1 MSSASAAQIKC
12 PHCKKPFEMTA
23 AIEGNLRGVIE
34 KEFQDKA
41 EQDRETLEAERVEL
55 KRKSDALATER
66 VSIEKEVVRR
76 LDANRKTLEAAA
88 REAANAEIVSLREEM
103 EGQASKLTEFAKT
116 EVELRKQQRELER
129 EKNEFQLK
137 LTRGIDAERQKIIE
151 ETSARVYDEHAQ
163 KELEWNKKQADM
175 IKQMDELRRKADQG
189 SQQTQGEVVELQIEA
204 VLKEAFPHDTVEP
217 VAKGVKGGDIV
228 HTVLTR
234 TGVRCG
240 SIVWEIKQTRSFS
253 EGWISKLKDDA
264 REAKADI
271 AVIVTA
277 TMPKGIERIG
287 MVDGVW
293 VVDLKSFVGLA
304 LALRSQLVEVAQARQ
319 AQVGRKNKA
328 EEVYS
333 YIVGTEFRGRVQAL
347 VETFM
352 SMKEDLDAEKRAFD
366 KIWQKREKQIVRVIG
381 TTAGLYGEV
390 SGLIGPSLPEIKE
403 LTLEQLV

>member
-1 MSSASAAQIKC
+1 
-12 PHCKKPFEMTA
+12 MTA
-23 AIEGNLRGVIE
+23 AIEGNLRTVIE
-34 KEFQDKA
+34 KEYEDKA
-41 EQDRETLEAERVEL
+41 ERDRDALAEERAEL
-55 KRKSDALATER
+55 KRRTEALATER
-66 VSIEKEVVRR
+66 TSIEKEVGRR
-76 LDANRKTLEAAA
+76 LEANRKTLEAAA

-103 EGQASKLTEFAKT
+103 KGQANKLSEAQKN
-116 EVELRKQQRELER
+116 EIELRRQQRELER

-137 LTRGIDAERQKIIE
+137 MTRDIDAERQKIVE
-151 ETSARVYDEHAQ
+151 ETSARVADEYAQ
-163 KELEWNKKQADM
+163 KELEWTKKQADM

-204 VLKEAFPHDTVEP
+204 VLKEAFPHDSVEP

-253 EGWISKLKDDA
+253 EGWITKLKDDA

-277 TMPKGIERIG
+277 AMPKGLERIG
-287 MVDGVW
+287 IVDGVW

-319 AQVGRKNKA
+319 AQVGRKSKA

-347 VETFM
+347 VETFVA
-352 SMKEDLDAEKRAFD
+352 MKEDLDAEKRAYD
-366 KIWQKREKQIVRVIG
+366 KIWKKRETQIVRVIG

>member
-1 MSSASAAQIKC
+1 MSASQIKC
-12 PHCKKPFEMTA
+12 PNCKKPFEMTA
-23 AIEGNLRGVIE
+23 AIEGNLRTVIE
-34 KEFQDKA
+34 KEYQDKA
-41 EQDRETLEAERVEL
+41 EQEREAIEGERTEL
-55 KRKSDALATER
+55 KRKAEALAAER
-66 VSIEKEVVRR
+66 TSIEKEVGRR
-76 LDANRKTLEAAA
+76 LETNRKALEAAA
-88 REAANAEIVSLREEM
+88 RETANAEITSLREEM
-103 EGQASKLTEFAKT
+103 ESQAAKLGEAQKN

-137 LTRGIDAERQKIIE
+137 LTREIDSQRQKIVE
-151 ETSARVYDEHAQ
+151 ETSARVADEYAQ
-163 KELEWNKKQADM
+163 KELEWTKKQADM
-175 IKQMDELRRKADQG
+175 IKKMDELRRKADQG
-189 SQQTQGEVVELQIEA
+189 SQQAQGEVVELQIEA
-204 VLKEAFPHDTVEP
+204 VLKEAFPHDTIEP

-228 HTVLTR
+228 HTVQTR

-277 TMPKGIERIG
+277 TMPKGLERIG

-319 AQVGRKNKA
+319 AQVGRKTKA

-333 YIVGTEFRGRVQAL
+333 YVVGPEFRGRVQAL
-347 VETFM
+347 VETFVT
-352 SMKEDLDAEKRAFD
+352 MKEDLDSEKRAFD

-390 SGLIGPSLPEIKE
+390 QGLIGPSLPEIKE